1 MQACQ
6 SEGYIQTLLLQGF
19 LKLTIAIGHT
29 QEREQTITIYIM
41 SVPSYMV
48 KTQMIVFGN
57 KGLIGLVQ
65 LFVLSSQ
72 SCFLVVNPE
81 TAPYTVSLTSY
92 FVLV

>member
-1 MQACQ
+1 M
-6 SEGYIQTLLLQGF
+6 LLIFVDASLSIGRLHTDPTF
-19 LKLTIAIGHT
+19 SRILKLTIAIGHT

-65 LFVLSSQ
+65 LFVLSSR
-72 SCFLVVNPE
+72 LV
-81 TAPYTVSLTSY
+81 S
-92 FVLV
+92 